1 MVEAAPEVVI
11 PGHESVIILSK
22 HRRHP
27 EFQKAEATPPGD
39 GQQTNLYD
47 SYKYSTLITTL
58 TVFAPSDGV
67 DANSTQ
73 NADKV
78 LYQKV
83 WKINEEEE
91 SWWTNENAWPRTHER
106 YHYKGIPIHNLQHIE
121 ISYNYPA

>member
-27 EFQKAEATPPGD
+27 EFTKAETSPPGD

-58 TVFAPSDGV
+58 TVFAASDGV
-67 DANSTQ
+67 DANSTE
-73 NADKV
+73 NADIV

-91 SWWTNENAWPRTHER
+91 SWWTNENAWPRTDER
-106 YHYKGIPIHNLQHIE
+106 YLYKGMQVQNLSHTE
-121 ISYNYPA
+121 IL